1 MIAGFADGPNRK
13 GVTREDVKQAIQGSL
28 GDPSDPSENQ
38 TLPRA
43 EREHAQ
49 QYFDRLRDGD
59 ETE

>member
-13 GVTREDVKQAIQGSL
+13 GSDSREDLKQAIQVESAL
-28 GDPSDPSENQ
+28 VEESDPTENQ

-49 QYFDRLRDGD
+49 QYFDRLREGD
-59 ETE
+59 